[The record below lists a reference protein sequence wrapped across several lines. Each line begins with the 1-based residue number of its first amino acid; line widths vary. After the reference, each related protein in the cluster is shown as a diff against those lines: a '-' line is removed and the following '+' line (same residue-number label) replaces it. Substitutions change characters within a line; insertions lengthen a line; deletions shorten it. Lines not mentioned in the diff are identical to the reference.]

1 MKSRLA
7 SSGLANSGLASS
19 CLAAQSGHL
28 HAFSVSGR
36 DYLVNASTGQTFAL
50 DTETDPNRTCVDDLH
65 AFGHLDA
72 IDAPEDGAPDEA
84 LPPTGIG
91 SVLLNVTHHCNLACA
106 YCVMAMP
113 DLQHAYRDE
122 KQSLSEGTGRTCIDF
137 LAQAG
142 YRDGV
147 SITFFGGEPLLKFD
161 LIERLV
167 GYAEATYPDRFR
179 YQLIT
184 NGCLM
189 RPPMYDFFRR
199 HRFSFLWS
207 LDGEP
212 EVHDRLRR
220 FKKDE
225 GSVFADSFA
234 ALQAFRAACP
244 ECPVGV
250 NITYFRQ
257 TLDLP
262 AAVRFFRRHGIQ
274 AIRMDRGLVPRES
287 PHAVGPGEAAQVK
300 AQLTEVA
307 GDYLAALLRGEV
319 FSLNPFVNY
328 MRVISKRLPRSRSC
342 NAGLDYV
349 TIAATGEIYSCYKLL
364 GLDDCRLGDVAEGY
378 SREASLQLWDRLN
391 VSRRP
396 GCSAC
401 WARFI
406 CAGGCA
412 ADNRHLNGSY
422 AEPTRENCAI
432 ALHAI
437 ELAVHLY
444 FALLDTA
451 PETLKTLLGA
461 EHLAADDCPVR
472 CDDEVRTRSDGLVE
486 NVETGASY
494 QLNEPA
500 ALILSLC
507 DGTHAL
513 DDIATRLADQYGIPK
528 TLAAMDCREQL
539 FRMAKAGLIAV
550 PAGDGSP
557 HRLV

>member
-1 MKSRLA
+1 MNSRLTEPRLA
-7 SSGLANSGLASS
+7 KTRLANSF
-19 CLAAQSGHL
+19 LAAQSGNL

-36 DYLVNASTGQTFAL
+36 DYLVNATTGQTFAL
-50 DTETDPNRTCVDDLH
+50 DTDTGPNRICVDDLH

-72 IDAPEDGAPDEA
+72 IEVTEDGTPDET

-113 DLQHAYRDE
+113 ELQRAYRDE
-122 KQSLSEGTGRTCIDF
+122 KQSLREDTGRACIDF
-137 LAQAG
+137 LAGAG

-212 EVHDRLRR
+212 DVHDRLRR
-220 FKKDE
+220 FKKDD
-225 GSVFADSFA
+225 GSVFAESFA
-234 ALQAFRAACP
+234 ALQAFRTACP

-257 TLDLP
+257 TLALP
-262 AAVRFFRRHGIQ
+262 AAVRFFRRHGIN
-274 AIRMDRGLVPRES
+274 AIRMDRGLVPRDS
-287 PHAVGPGEAAQVK
+287 LHAVGLDETAQVK

-328 MRVISKRLPRSRSC
+328 MRVISKRLPRTRSC

-349 TIAATGEIYSCYKLL
+349 TIAATGEVYSCYKLL
-364 GLDDCRLGDVAEGY
+364 GLEDCRLGDVERGF
-378 SREASLQLWDRLN
+378 SREASLQLWERLN

-396 GCSAC
+396 GCSGC

-412 ADNRHLNGSY
+412 ADNRHLNGCY
-422 AEPTRENCAI
+422 TEPTRENCAI

-444 FALLDTA
+444 FALLDAA
-451 PETLKTLLGA
+451 PETLKALLGA
-461 EHLAADDCPVR
+461 EHLAAEDRPVR
-472 CDDEVRTRSDGLVE
+472 CADEVRTSTDGLVE

-494 QLNEPA
+494 RLNAPA

-507 DGTHAL
+507 DGAHAI
-513 DDIATRLADQYGIPK
+513 DDIAAHLADRYGVPK
-528 TLAAMDCREQL
+528 TLAAMDCREQI
-539 FRMAKAGLIAV
+539 FRMAKAGLVAV
-550 PAGDGSP
+550 PAGDGSS